1 MNGYYT
7 AIHHIILRKNDC
19 DWQFLFCPLDLSFA
33 CISESAFPNI
43 KIDLNGGRDK
53 PHKLEDQRSSLKTLE
68 RRAKQQ
74 ANSLRSKQC
83 QYTTDKIQQWQCR
96 KPQIER

>member
-43 KIDLNGGRDK
+43 KIDLNGGKDK
-53 PHKLEDQRSSLKTLE
+53 PHKLEDQR
-68 RRAKQQ
+68 
-74 ANSLRSKQC
+74 NSRTKEA
-83 QYTTDKIQQWQCR
+83 R
-96 KPQIER
+96 